1 MATPHLQGNK
11 GDYAPTVLMPG
22 DPLRAKF
29 IAETY
34 LDDVKCVNEI
44 RGMLGFTG
52 NYKGIPVSVQGS
64 GMGQPSIGIY
74 SYELYHFFD
83 VQNIIRVGTAGGIA
97 EHIQLRDIILG
108 QGACTNGNYAA
119 QYQLPGTFA
128 PIASYRLLKTAAD
141 AAAEMKL
148 PVKVGNLFS
157 SDMFYDDADSLAVW
171 QKMGVLGIEMESA
184 ALYLNAARAG
194 KEALCICTVS
204 DCPLRQE
211 FTSAEERQTGFTRM
225 MELALETVV
234 RLSFSERLTD
244 T

>member
-11 GDYAPTVLMPG
+11 GDYAPVVLMPG

-34 LDDVKCVNEI
+34 LENVRCVNEI

-52 NYKGIPVSVQGS
+52 TYKGVPVSVQGS

-83 VQNIIRVGTAGGIA
+83 VESIIRVGTAGGVDDSV
-97 EHIQLRDIILG
+97 QLRDIILG
-108 QGACTNGNYAA
+108 QGACTNGSYAD
-119 QYQLPGTFA
+119 QYRLPGTFA
-128 PIASYRLLKTAAD
+128 PIASFRLLNTAYD
-141 AAAEMKL
+141 AAKALAM
-148 PVKVGNLFS
+148 PVRVGNLFS
-157 SDMFYDDADSLAVW
+157 SDMFYDDADSLAQW

-194 KEALCICTVS
+194 REALCICTVS
-204 DCPLRQE
+204 DCPLRSE
-211 FTSAEERQTGFTRM
+211 FTSAEERQTGFTKM

-234 RLSFSERLTD
+234 RL
-244 T
+244 